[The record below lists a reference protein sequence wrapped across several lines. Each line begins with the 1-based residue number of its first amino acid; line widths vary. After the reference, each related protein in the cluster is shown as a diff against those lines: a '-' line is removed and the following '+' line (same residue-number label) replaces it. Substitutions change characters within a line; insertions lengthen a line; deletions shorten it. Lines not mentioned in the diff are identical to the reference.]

1 MKLIRTLLAVI
12 FATIFTSTA
21 SAQLTW
27 EKKEVEV
34 HPSVGDQDAVAH
46 FAYQNTG
53 DKVVHIG
60 DVETSCGCTVATLE
74 KKDVAPG
81 EKGEIKATL
90 KIGDRMG
97 VQQKTI
103 RVQTDEAVNP
113 VTVLTLKAVVP
124 QLLEISP
131 RFVRWGQGEPLD
143 VKTIVVKVG
152 AEFPVTKLNVTS
164 SDPTMETAV
173 EEGATPKEFKI
184 NVRPKEGGRP
194 FSATLTI
201 KPDYPVEAPKTYY
214 ASAAVVNSAVK
225 K

>member
-1 MKLIRTLLAVI
+1 MKPTSPLFAIVLALF
-12 FATIFTSTA
+12 FASTA
-21 SAQLTW
+21 SAQLVW

-34 HPSVGDQDAVAH
+34 HPAIGDQDAVAK
-46 FAYQNTG
+46 FPYQNVG

-60 DVETSCGCTVATLE
+60 DVQTSCGCTVATLE
-74 KKDVAPG
+74 KKDVEPG

-103 RVQTDEAVNP
+103 RVQTDETVNP

-131 RFVRWGQGEPLD
+131 RFVRWEPGEPLEP
-143 VKTIVVKVG
+143 KTILVKVG
-152 AEFPVTKLNVTS
+152 QEYPVTKLDVTS
-164 SDPTMETAV
+164 SNPGMETAV
-173 EEGATPKEFKI
+173 EKGDTPKEFKI
-184 NVRPKEGGRP
+184 NVKPKEAGKP
-194 FSATLTI
+194 FTATLTI
-201 KPDYPVEAPKTYY
+201 KPDYPVETPKTYY
-214 ASAAVVNSAVK
+214 ASAAVTNTAVK